1 VNETPAFL
9 VWGRDADGRDI
20 GPAEKSSL
28 LLAARTAHK
37 MIDQGVMDVRV
48 TDADGALIKE
58 SKWGGVLAEWAKQ
71 SVQEWRRLNGLNG

>member
-1 VNETPAFL
+1 
-9 VWGRDADGRDI
+9 
-20 GPAEKSSL
+20 
-28 LLAARTAHK
+28 